1 MAINPQINDMAWFG
15 KPADPVGSFQKG
27 MNLAE
32 QSQRMKQSADMHP
45 LKMADLQSATAA
57 RDANTNLSKQSYRFN
72 ELTEADRVSSVN
84 SLARRNAVYAN
95 IAEKTEQAQ
104 VNMQNIQALEK
115 ARDWDIKK
123 GVSISTAQRAAEA
136 GLERIITEQEKNA
149 ATADSYI
156 KRYQSETQGIQYRTS
171 LLGLQTDLAQK
182 TQQFRFNAVSEQ
194 LIQQA
199 GDAERANKK
208 HEEWMRGY
216 PMYQAHV
223 SRIEDASGR
232 GDIAALRNMT
242 FEGATE
248 EQTAQLKSLVSQRLN
263 NDAGQRAQIA
273 VEASQAELKNTT
285 AKLPTLTDDQ
295 REGLE
300 KAGGFDPKTGALTA
314 TGQKQANRMAKQNEL
329 FDGLNISRAE
339 QRELIM
345 QASKADAEDE
355 VAMFTT
361 GLDKPFSTD
370 SVNLSNRKVST
381 YGSKVGDAFVL
392 NGDGL
397 ENLEKLV
404 AEKKKAVA
412 AADRAAKIGQ
422 AQDFGM
428 IPTNVKIDEKGNM
441 TYELT
446 QNALS
451 QKEQIDSI
459 NSIAKNIQDNRKE
472 NMLEPLSP
480 AELYKQALQAHGIA
494 NVKIAGDGDDVRRL
508 GLGEG
513 DRFFNYDKGVFQRIQ
528 SGKAVSEA
536 GSTQE
541 VQQPATSTG
550 SDSHTPPDSSFTP
563 EQMQYNDVA
572 ANKDMIGGDLKAM
585 GASPELSQW
594 MIKTAA
600 APNAG
605 VNYSSDMSTDRL
617 IAGLRAKADAQIK
630 ANANRVY
637 NTLFDNPSGA
647 ARLELKIPNE
657 DVFSSRENRYI
668 NMLYDQLSPYFGKSP
683 AEYPENYALFDS
695 VFDLN
700 RSPQNIQMLESRLKW
715 WKGWSDKDSE
725 MSRIGME
732 PADEPEPKKLP
743 EGARGLLRKLQQTQ
757 QLARVKRQEAEQHR
771 ASGRPLAA
779 AGKLK
784 PADKIYAEAKTMFKQ
799 AEALEAQA
807 LKIEKQL
814 EGLK

>member
-1 MAINPQINDMAWFG
+1 MP
-15 KPADPVGSFQKG
+15 
-27 MNLAE
+27 E
-32 QSQRMKQSADMHP
+32 
-45 LKMADLQSATAA
+45 
-57 RDANTNLSKQSYRFN
+57 
-72 ELTEADRVSSVN
+72 
-84 SLARRNAVYAN
+84 
-95 IAEKTEQAQ
+95 
-104 VNMQNIQALEK
+104 
-115 ARDWDIKK
+115 
-123 GVSISTAQRAAEA
+123 
-136 GLERIITEQEKNA
+136 
-149 ATADSYI
+149 
-156 KRYQSETQGIQYRTS
+156 
-171 LLGLQTDLAQK
+171 
-182 TQQFRFNAVSEQ
+182 
-194 LIQQA
+194 
-199 GDAERANKK
+199 
-208 HEEWMRGY
+208 
-216 PMYQAHV
+216 
-223 SRIEDASGR
+223 
-232 GDIAALRNMT
+232 
-242 FEGATE
+242 
-248 EQTAQLKSLVSQRLN
+248 
-263 NDAGQRAQIA
+263 
-273 VEASQAELKNTT
+273 
-285 AKLPTLTDDQ
+285 
-295 REGLE
+295 
-300 KAGGFDPKTGALTA
+300 
-314 TGQKQANRMAKQNEL
+314 
-329 FDGLNISRAE
+329 
-339 QRELIM
+339 
-345 QASKADAEDE
+345 
-355 VAMFTT
+355 
-361 GLDKPFSTD
+361 
-370 SVNLSNRKVST
+370 
-381 YGSKVGDAFVL
+381 
-392 NGDGL
+392 
-397 ENLEKLV
+397 
-404 AEKKKAVA
+404 
-412 AADRAAKIGQ
+412 
-422 AQDFGM
+422 
-428 IPTNVKIDEKGNM
+428 
-441 TYELT
+441 
-446 QNALS
+446 
-451 QKEQIDSI
+451 EQIDSI